1 MINSSF
7 LNSTGYG
14 WSIAELQNLEYS
26 FLTSLPAYFKANI
39 PLYGVHHLT
48 FALGTAFVFTSAQKN
63 LVTNFV
69 NSTGYDYQI
78 SFMDVI
84 DVNISEDVNGSGDI
98 TFLNQNKI
106 TPMSG
111 SEAYPVNTLNKLSG
125 NAGDIFIDSTD
136 FNNTDLT
143 LGKYGYWNLIHE
155 MGHAIGGLDDFAG
168 KTEE

>member
-84 DVNISEDVNGSGDI
+84 DVNISEDTTGNGDI
-98 TFLNQNKI
+98 TFLNQDAINAGDGALMYDV
-106 TPMSG
+106 TPVSRV
-111 SEAYPVNTLNKLSG
+111 AG
-125 NAGDIFIDSTD
+125 NAGDIFINSA
-136 FNNTDLT
+136 NTNQITQLT
-143 LGKYGYWNLIHE
+143 PGEYG
-155 MGHAIGGLDDFAG
+155 
-168 KTEE
+168 